1 MENEVART
9 DDYYEVDLIDLL
21 AVILRYRKMIILGTL
36 IITFLAGLFF
46 YVRPKIMPKAQEKQ
60 LKVTYVIKVKQFP
73 STIGSGLG
81 RLGVSF
87 DINGELANS
96 FEDYPTLA
104 KEYKKYPLMKEDYP
118 EDKLEYNKLIMDT
131 FQNKVGKAQKD
142 IGKDKK
148 IIMSKRMGNAFYL
161 ECAVPAERFEAG
173 ALDSFIKEH
182 LELINQQV
190 QEQAQEYLVVLENKT
205 MESYKEVTSASNKGS
220 ATTIGRAD
228 TEQSLRETLQDIE
241 AYKKTPVTFYT
252 LNDEPFAVEA
262 EVKSKSKNLALT
274 FFVSFFFFIC
284 LAFVNYIVGNIKNN
298 AGIMQKISTAWKEGK

>member
-1 MENEVART
+1 MENELRRT
-9 DDYYEVDLIDLL
+9 DDYYEVDLIDLF
-21 AVILRYRKMIILGTL
+21 AVMLRYRKMIILGTL

-46 YVRPKIMPKAQEKQ
+46 YVRPKVMPKSQEKQ

-220 ATTIGRAD
+220 ATSIGLVD

-241 AYKKTPVTFYT
+241 AYKKSPVTFYT
-252 LNDEPFAVEA
+252 LNDEPFVVEV
-262 EVKSKSKNLALT
+262 EKSKIKNVVLT
-274 FFVSFFFFIC
+274 FFVSLFFFIC